1 MPRAGEGVSCL
12 REAAR
17 QFMIATESNYKT
29 DALREMWVAPVT
41 RHAKP
46 FHHLKVDAITQD
58 DIMSVVEPIWNEIP
72 ATAQQLLNKLGRI
85 LAFAT
90 AKRWRSGNNPAD
102 WKVLKYLLSKP
113 RKLTKGHRAAL
124 PYPEAPASVA
134 TLRTQPNVTARA
146 LEFLILSSCRANEAL
161 QLKWDEIDLASE
173 SFTVPA
179 SRMKAGKAHVVPLT
193 GRMVAI
199 LEEMAACRMNDYVF
213 PGMKLGRPLTLHS
226 LHRRN
231 NFSTSWVASSP
242 SLPPSVGAAATTP
255 RTGRFSSIYCRN
267 RASSRKATVRH
278 CRIRRC
284 QRLRRRHLGLV
295 WHRLLAPSPR

>member
-1 MPRAGEGVSCL
+1 
-12 REAAR
+12 
-17 QFMIATESNYKT
+17 MIATESNYKT

-124 PYPEAPASVA
+124 PYPEVPAFVA

-146 LEFLILSSCRANEAL
+146 LEFLILSACRANEAL

-226 LHRRN
+226 LHHLMRGIRPATLHGFRSSFRDWSGDETSHPREICEAALAHVVGGVEGAYRRATALRKRRQLMCDWSA
-231 NFSTSWVASSP
+231 FVRSETSQS
-242 SLPPSVGAAATTP
+242 AAHMAIDEGVP
-255 RTGRFSSIYCRN
+255 VI
-267 RASSRKATVRH
+267 AEA
-278 CRIRRC
+278 
-284 QRLRRRHLGLV
+284 
-295 WHRLLAPSPR
+295 AE

>member
-1 MPRAGEGVSCL
+1 MPPLNLYARVRFSLCILHTRPRVQRAPGIPCALCHREGQRHAKLGSIMPRAGEGVSCL

-146 LEFLILSSCRANEAL
+146 LEFLILSACRANEAL

-173 SFTVPA
+173 SLTVPA
-179 SRMKAGKAHVVPLT
+179 SRMKAGKA
-193 GRMVAI
+193 R
-199 LEEMAACRMNDYVF
+199 C
-213 PGMKLGRPLTLHS
+213 
-226 LHRRN
+226 
-231 NFSTSWVASSP
+231 
-242 SLPPSVGAAATTP
+242 GAAD
-255 RTGRFSSIYCRN
+255 GS
-267 RASSRKATVRH
+267 H
-278 CRIRRC
+278 GGD
-284 QRLRRRHLGLV
+284 LRRDGRVPHE
-295 WHRLLAPSPR
+295 